1 MNEMTNMHDI
11 YTPHSDISTSL
22 INHKEPSAPTE
33 SNKPERKTKDI
44 EIVTDNTFEYD
55 GYQIV
60 RGEFF
65 SHTFEPS
72 ITFNKSKIS
81 VNTACVRKLPDVEYV
96 QALVNPDEKK
106 LAIRPCFEHEKD
118 SFRWCTNGNKNKKI
132 APRQITCRIFFAKI
146 ISLMGWNPHYRYKLL
161 GKLIESNGELLF
173 VFDLKTP
180 EIYQRIVKEGE
191 KAKMSRSPIFPAEWK
206 DHFGLPVEEHKKS
219 LQVDIFDGY
228 AVFGIQDKQEK
239 KDNDITHEEQH
250 NEQ

>member
-1 MNEMTNMHDI
+1 MNET
-11 YTPHSDISTSL
+11 
-22 INHKEPSAPTE
+22 INTAG
-33 SNKPERKTKDI
+33 RKTKDI

-55 GYQIV
+55 GYQVV

-96 QALVNPDEKK
+96 QALVNPEEKK
-106 LAIRPCFEHEKD
+106 LAIRPCLEHEKD
-118 SFRWCTNGNKNKKI
+118 SFRWRSNSKIKI
-132 APRQITCRIFFAKI
+132 APRQITCRIFFAKVM
-146 ISLMGWNPHYRYKLL
+146 SLMGWNPNYRYKLL

-180 EIYQRIVKEGE
+180 EIYQRIIKEGE
-191 KAKMSRSPIFPAEWK
+191 KEKMSRTPIFPAEWK

-219 LQVDIFDGY
+219 IQVDIFDGY
-228 AVFGIQDKQEK
+228 AVFGIQDKQK
-239 KDNDITHEEQH
+239 KTDNNITKEQQ
-250 NEQ
+250 NEQQ